1 MYQTYIGDGENL
13 RVDACPRIEP
23 LERPMKSIAMESAAT
38 PALTERAGQARQ
50 SCPRREKPRPIQWG
64 ALYIILVVSVGL
76 CAGGSRLVAAF
87 GHPALIEYGVALA
100 ILGLL
105 GAWIRKGRSAALS
118 HAHVRSEGPFSVIHV
133 AFSATS
139 EGSSQ
144 GTRVAL
150 SEAEHRDSASR
161 PVTQAFHR

>member
-1 MYQTYIGDGENL
+1 
-13 RVDACPRIEP
+13 
-23 LERPMKSIAMESAAT
+23 MKSMAMESVAT

-50 SCPRREKPRPIQWG
+50 SCPRREKARPIQWG
-64 ALYIILVVSVGL
+64 ALYIILMVSVGL

-105 GAWIRKGRSAALS
+105 GAWIRKSRSALS

-133 AFSATS
+133 AFSAAAESSS
-139 EGSSQ
+139 E

-150 SEAEHRDSASR
+150 SEAEHRDSAFR
-161 PVTQAFHR
+161 PATQASHR